1 MVAVACVF
9 LVLPVL
15 FLLDNVGHGTNDP
28 CIDEKIDAYRRTTPT
43 SPPRSDARFRAA
55 ASSSTCPVQ
64 EVVEVRLEEVK
75 GVLEVAEEE
84 AAEEVRTS
92 SSKSS
97 SSSFLLRVFSR
108 LSLLPKK
115 VPSAKVVAWEE
126 DYPIQST
133 TTTTTTPTTI
143 ETTTA
148 RVSLGVLALVVE

>member
-1 MVAVACVF
+1 LVVVACVF

-75 GVLEVAEEE
+75 GALEVAEEE

-92 SSKSS
+92 SSSS
-97 SSSFLLRVFSR
+97 SSSQWWWLDDDDALLKSRVAKNTT
-108 LSLLPKK
+108 SLPFG
-115 VPSAKVVAWEE
+115 
-126 DYPIQST
+126 I
-133 TTTTTTPTTI
+133 
-143 ETTTA
+143 
-148 RVSLGVLALVVE
+148 

>member
-1 MVAVACVF
+1 MVVACVF

-75 GVLEVAEEE
+75 GALEVAEEE
-84 AAEEVRTS
+84 AAEEERTS

-97 SSSFLLRVFSR
+97 SSFLLRVSSR

-126 DYPIQST
+126 DYPIQPST
-133 TTTTTTPTTI
+133 TTTTTTTTTI

-148 RVSLGVLALVVE
+148 RVSLGVLALVAE

>member
-1 MVAVACVF
+1 MAVACVF

-84 AAEEVRTS
+84 SAEEVRTS

-97 SSSFLLRVFSR
+97 SSSLRHRCFSR

-115 VPSAKVVAWEE
+115 VPFEKVLSCLEY
-126 DYPIQST
+126 DLI
-133 TTTTTTPTTI
+133 
-143 ETTTA
+143 
-148 RVSLGVLALVVE
+148 